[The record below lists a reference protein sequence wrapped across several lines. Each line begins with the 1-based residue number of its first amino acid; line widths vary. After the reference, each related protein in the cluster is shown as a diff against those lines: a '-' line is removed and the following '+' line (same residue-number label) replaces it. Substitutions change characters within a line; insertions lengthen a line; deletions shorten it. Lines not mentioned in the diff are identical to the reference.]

1 MPDTATLAAA
11 AGQPL
16 LLDLQRWEDDGGF
29 CPDLEC
35 ESTISGLNHKPAA
48 PPVYRVL
55 AEHQQTDT
63 AGWKTPGLLVEG
75 WDLQDV
81 ITELHDWAETFRSLF
96 CLNIPTVPLRLARL
110 RWNCLGHFNPGFN
123 DFGLRYEIAID
134 IAHLTY
140 RLETGAWW
148 EVLAT
153 LLHEQLHFWQQL
165 NGKPP
170 KPGPG
175 NYHNVQYQG
184 KAAALG
190 LVVSSRGVNEDYLA
204 DGPFLQLL
212 RDKGV
217 RVPATATLERDR
229 RPRARVGSKL
239 KKWSCGCG
247 RPVNVR
253 VAVAD
258 FQAMCLKCNRL
269 FTPCNPD

>member
-1 MPDTATLAAA
+1 MPESDNLAAA
-11 AGQPL
+11 DDTRAL
-16 LLDLQRWEDDGGF
+16 MLDLQRWADDGGF
-29 CPDLEC
+29 CPDHER
-35 ESTISGLNHKPAA
+35 EHPVSSLNRNPAA

-55 AEHQQTDT
+55 AEHQQTET
-63 AGWKTPGLLVEG
+63 AGWKTPGLLTEG

-81 ITELHDWAETFRSLF
+81 ICQLHDWGETFRLRF
-96 CLNIPTVPLRLARL
+96 RLDIPTVPLRLARL

-123 DFGLRYEIAID
+123 DFGLRHEIAID

-140 RLETGAWW
+140 RLEVGGWW
-148 EVLAT
+148 QVLAT

-165 NGKPP
+165 NGSPP

-175 NYHNVQYQG
+175 NYHNVQYQA

-190 LVVSSRGVNEDYLA
+190 LVVSSRGVNEDYLS

-212 RDKGV
+212 REKGV
-217 RVPATATLERDR
+217 GVPATATLERDR
-229 RPRARVGSKL
+229 RRRARVGSKL
-239 KKWSCGCG
+239 KKWSCGCD

-269 FTPCNPD
+269 FTLQP

>member
-1 MPDTATLAAA
+1 MPDTDNPAADA
-11 AGQPL
+11 MQAL

-29 CPDLEC
+29 CPDHEG
-35 ESTISGLNHKPAA
+35 ESAVSSLNHNPPT

-55 AEHQQTDT
+55 AEHQQADT

-81 ITELHDWAETFRSLF
+81 VTELHDWAETFRSRF
-96 CLNIPTVPLRLARL
+96 SLNIPTVPLRLARL

-123 DFGLRYEIAID
+123 DFGLRNEIAID
-134 IAHLTY
+134 IVHLTY

-170 KPGPG
+170 RPGPG
-175 NYHNVQYQG
+175 NYHNVQYQA

-190 LVVSSRGVNEDYLA
+190 LVVSNRGVNEDYLV

-212 RDKGV
+212 RGQEV

-239 KKWSCGCG
+239 KKWSCGCNP
-247 RPVNVR
+247 PVNVR
-253 VAVAD
+253 VAIAD
-258 FQAMCLKCNRL
+258 FQARCLTCNRL
-269 FTPCNPD
+269 FTLQP